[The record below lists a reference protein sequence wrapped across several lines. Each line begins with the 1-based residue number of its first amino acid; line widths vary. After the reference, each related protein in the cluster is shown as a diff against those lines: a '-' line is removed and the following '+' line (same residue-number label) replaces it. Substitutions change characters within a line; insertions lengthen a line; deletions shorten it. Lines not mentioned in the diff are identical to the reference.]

1 MQETGEEEVETE
13 RSKGSHL
20 RFLNSHSKIYHAA
33 VNYLK
38 LRFDVSLV
46 SASPPDYVRN
56 VSETSGF
63 NGPVREFGPNVGC
76 LSYPIFKSHLQ
87 SARHL
92 DDKGVNRK

>member
-1 MQETGEEEVETE
+1 MMGSSRLRLWRLEEKVQETGEEEVETE

-56 VSETSGF
+56 AEKRPAPCAISGQ
-63 NGPVREFGPNVGC
+63 
-76 LSYPIFKSHLQ
+76 I
-87 SARHL
+87 
-92 DDKGVNRK
+92 